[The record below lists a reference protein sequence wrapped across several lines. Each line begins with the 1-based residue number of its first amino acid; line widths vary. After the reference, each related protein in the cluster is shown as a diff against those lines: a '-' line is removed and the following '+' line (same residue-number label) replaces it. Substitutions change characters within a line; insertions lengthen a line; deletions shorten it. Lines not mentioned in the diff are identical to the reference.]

1 MNSVLSINYY
11 NYNLDAM
18 AESRERDSQSL
29 RSVNRIRSS
38 TADDV
43 TENSPLIQEEDDDSN
58 TISARTLLSHCK
70 PSCARRAP
78 PISKGL
84 LLVFFIYLIEAFAFY
99 TSVKGVQELLFTD
112 NKLKDPTFGN
122 FLYTLM
128 LHSLGRL
135 FYLVG
140 GVLADSFLGRFKV
153 IEIGLWLIW
162 TGIGLVCFALSVTDI
177 IASPL
182 CSIILATICIILIA
196 IGSGFVEVNII
207 SFGVDQLSPGCPSE
221 HISSYFYL
229 LYFVRNAGTLLGVGV
244 FIALATFYRT
254 KVEDAI
260 KNADVHFKSLLPMM
274 LGSCLITIC
283 LFLHIVKH
291 HWYFKN
297 SRCDSPIKSVANV
310 SWYCLTVKRHAPIY
324 RRTFRYGEP
333 RQPRIELAKKEFD
346 GIFEAEEVENVK
358 TFYQVLFLI
367 LSLGGYFVSYGAVSK
382 FIHKIMYTLTLN

>member
-1 MNSVLSINYY
+1 
-11 NYNLDAM
+11 M
-18 AESRERDSQSL
+18 AESRERDSQSVTSL
-29 RSVNRIRSS
+29 NRIRSS
-38 TADDV
+38 TAEDV
-43 TENSPLIQEEDDDSN
+43 TENSPLIQEEDNPSVDSN
-58 TISARTLLSHCK
+58 AISARTLLSHCQ

-78 PISKGL
+78 PINKGL
-84 LLVFFIYLIEAFAFY
+84 LLVFFIYFIEAFAFY

-112 NKLKDPTFGN
+112 NKDPTFGN

-162 TGIGLVCFALSVTDI
+162 AGIGLVSFSLSVTDI
-177 IASPL
+177 IDSPL
-182 CSIILATICIILIA
+182 CSIIIATICIILIA
-196 IGSGFVEVNII
+196 IGSGSVEVNII

-221 HISSYFYL
+221 HISSYFHL
-229 LYFVRNAGTLLGVGV
+229 LYFVRNAGTLLGVGL
-244 FIALATFYRT
+244 FIALSTFYRT
-254 KVEDAI
+254 KVEDAV
-260 KNADVHFKSLLPMM
+260 KKADLHFKSLLPIM

-283 LFLHIVKH
+283 LFFHIVKH
-291 HWYFKN
+291 RWYFKN

-310 SWYCLTVKRHAPIY
+310 SWYCLTVRRHAPIH

-358 TFYQVLFLI
+358 TFYQVSFLI
-367 LSLGGYFVSYGAVSK
+367 LSLGGYFISYGAGSK
-382 FIHKIMYTLTLN
+382 LYIYVITHAKGLELY